1 MHNYKGLFMNTCDLM
16 CINIGELLTIAGEN
30 RPRIGKEMSELG
42 LLHDSAIAVKNG
54 RIVAIGDNKKIQE
67 EWTAENIIDANY
79 KLVTPGFVD
88 SHTHPVFAG
97 SRESEF
103 NMRVKGAT
111 YKEIASAGGGIVKSV
126 TQFRNANYDEIK
138 NATCHRMERF
148 LQLGTTTIEAKSGYG
163 LDTESELQSLR
174 LIKDLKNLVPI
185 DVVPTFL
192 GAHDIPVE
200 YRNNPQEYVRILCE
214 EMIPKVAKED
224 LALYCDVFC
233 EKNVFELEDSEKIL
247 ETAKKYNMKLK
258 LHADEL
264 SCLGGAELAAKL
276 SAVSA
281 DHLVNISDK
290 GIEAL
295 AKAGVIAVLL
305 PATTFFLGSNKYAPA
320 RKMVDSGVP
329 VALAT
334 DFNPGSCMT
343 QSMQLVLTIA
353 TLYLHLSLAEVFVAA
368 TINGACAIG
377 MEQEVGSLMVGKS
390 ADFVIWNAQNY
401 FYVPYHFGDN
411 LVDRVIKRGQMV
423 VY

>member
-1 MHNYKGLFMNTCDLM
+1 
-16 CINIGELLTIAGEN
+16 LLTIAGEN

-42 LLHDSAIAVKNG
+42 ILNDAAIAVNGG

-67 EWTAENIIDANY
+67 EWTAKNIIDANY

-111 YKEIASAGGGIVKSV
+111 YKEIAVAGGGIVKSV
-126 TQFRNANYDEIK
+126 TQFRNANYDDIK
-138 NATCHRMERF
+138 NATCHRLERF

-163 LDTESELQSLR
+163 LDTETELQSLR
-174 LIKDLKNLVPI
+174 IIKELKNDVPI
-185 DVVPTFL
+185 DVVSTFL

-200 YRNNPQEYVRILCE
+200 YRNNPKEYVRIVCE
-214 EMIPKVAKED
+214 EMIPEVAREN
-224 LALYCDVFC
+224 LASYCDVFC

-353 TLYLHLSLAEVFVAA
+353 GLYLHLSLAEVFVAA

-377 MEQEVGSLMVGKS
+377 MEEEVGSLMAGKS
-390 ADFVIWNAQNY
+390 ADFVIWNAPNY
-401 FYVPYHFGDN
+401 FYIPYHFGDN